1 MESSSS
7 SALVADGVALEE
19 VTSDVTV
26 TVRVAATVV
35 SSMASESLVCEALE
49 TVGETVTVTVL
60 FAFEVVEVAETDPEA
75 AGDT

>member
-1 MESSSS
+1 
-7 SALVADGVALEE
+7 
-19 VTSDVTV
+19 
-26 TVRVAATVV
+26 
-35 SSMASESLVCEALE
+35 MASESLVCEALE